1 MKVVFHYFEKWRSSS
16 IVLKSESCLLLCW
29 KVEVIFHC
37 IKKWRL
43 SSIMLKSW
51 GQQKIRLHFT
61 LQKFEVV
68 IHFEENKTGWDDFL
82 LIQEYSRQPVGQ
94 EPGGLEN
101 KDNSA
106 QLTCNLGC
114 TWQLNKSRQLLSTW
128 KLNGFNGTWHQKIL
142 KWKTTSKILKMED
155 DHERFENG
163 RWP

>member
-1 MKVVFHYFEKWRSSS
+1 MKVVFHYFEKLRSSS

-128 KLNGFNGTWHQKIL
+128 KLNGFNN
-142 KWKTTSKILKMED
+142 
-155 DHERFENG
+155 F
-163 RWP
+163 